1 MSRWEGWFLRAYP
14 ESGGAA
20 EVKGKVT
27 CRRNRVWVQGI
38 KWEESVRYHL
48 QEQEGMPVMG
58 QDSSR
63 HSYLRDAM
71 LEKARKGTHSQIHGT
86 GPTGNIVLNVA
97 LVTLTHLIFKATF
110 IKLPPTNPLPYWHN
124 YPHLRELRLMICP
137 NSQSCLE
144 SGKDSNPHLSWL
156 QSPCSVHNITLP
168 RGKSCLRSS
177 GRKLH
182 CNKLKC
188 F

>member
-1 MSRWEGWFLRAYP
+1 
-14 ESGGAA
+14 
-20 EVKGKVT
+20 
-27 CRRNRVWVQGI
+27 
-38 KWEESVRYHL
+38 
-48 QEQEGMPVMG
+48 MPVMG

-124 YPHLRELRLMICP
+124 YPHFNHERIETHDLSKFTKLLRVRQGFKPTSILTPKPMF
-137 NSQSCLE
+137 
-144 SGKDSNPHLSWL
+144 
-156 QSPCSVHNITLP
+156 CS
-168 RGKSCLRSS
+168 
-177 GRKLH
+177 
-182 CNKLKC
+182 
-188 F
+188 